1 MREYLQFVKETFQE
15 YGLFLK
21 HQLKDLY
28 QYFFDLFHTHD
39 FKLQKFEQPTNL
51 EGCIRTEYRYRCSC
65 GKTDKYIPWS
75 RY

>member
-1 MREYLQFVKETFQE
+1 MREYLQFVKETSQE

-39 FKLQKFEQPTNL
+39 FELQKYTQDTQSGL
-51 EGCIRTEYRYRCSC
+51 KVEYRYKCSC